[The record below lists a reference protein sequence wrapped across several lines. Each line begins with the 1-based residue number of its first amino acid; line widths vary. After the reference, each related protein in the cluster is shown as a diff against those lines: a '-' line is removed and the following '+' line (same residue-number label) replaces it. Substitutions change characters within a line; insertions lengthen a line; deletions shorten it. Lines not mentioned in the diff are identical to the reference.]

1 MPEVSLVIPAYNEER
16 RLSGTLTAYRRAM
29 RESFEED
36 FEIVVVANGCSDG
49 TVGVA
54 SRAAAEDP
62 HIRVVEIEEAVGKG
76 GAVLEGFRRARGTA
90 VAFADADGATAPQSL
105 IKLFEELDHCDIV
118 IGSRR
123 TKGSVITRRQ
133 SPFRRLFGFGF
144 ARTTRLLFGMPFKD
158 TQCGAKALRA
168 EAARRLCEVVSE
180 TRWTFDLD
188 MLLCARRL
196 GLKVDEQPVIWAD
209 KEGSSLRWLPT
220 TWEVLVA
227 LRGMKHRQ
235 RMPLKALPEPPILG
249 EVVERAADTYE
260 LKPHKVA

>member
-1 MPEVSLVIPAYNEER
+1 MVIPAYNEER
-16 RLSGTLTAYRRAM
+16 RLSGTLAAYRRAM
-29 RESFEED
+29 RESFGED
-36 FEIVVVANGCSDG
+36 FEIVVVANGCSDR

-54 SRAAAEDP
+54 STAAAEDP

-76 GAVLEGFRRARGTA
+76 GAVLEGFRQARGTA
-90 VAFADADGATAPQSL
+90 IAFTDADGATEPQSL
-105 IKLFEELDHCDIV
+105 IRLFKELDYSDIV

-123 TKGSVITRRQ
+123 VEGSVITRNQ
-133 SPFRRLFGFGF
+133 PPFRRLFGFGF
-144 ARTTRLLFGMPFKD
+144 ARATRLLFRIPFKD

-196 GLKVDEQPVIWAD
+196 GLKVGEQPVTWTD
-209 KEGSSLRWLPT
+209 KEGSCLRWVPT

-227 LRGMKHRQ
+227 LWGMKHRQ
-235 RMPLKALPEPPILG
+235 YLPLKALPEPPILG
-249 EVVERAADTYE
+249 EADERAADAYE
-260 LKPHKVA
+260 IKPREVA